1 MGNPGDGQR
10 RDSASALRDSGRPS
24 GGHRARLRQEDP
36 KDTAPRDRGGAATG
50 AGGRIKFDDLQARW
64 LREDP
69 EYRAAHGASQEE
81 YELAAALIAARA
93 HAGLTQEELARRMGT
108 SQGAIARLESGR
120 YLPSSRT
127 LQRFAEATGTRLR
140 ISFVAP
146 ARLAA
151 GSGAGN

>member
-1 MGNPGDGQR
+1 M
-10 RDSASALRDSGRPS
+10 LV
-24 GGHRARLRQEDP
+24 L
-36 KDTAPRDRGGAATG
+36 
-50 AGGRIKFDDLQARW
+50 
-64 LREDP
+64 
-69 EYRAAHGASQEE
+69 
-81 YELAAALIAARA
+81 
-93 HAGLTQEELARRMGT
+93 LTQEELARRMGT

-146 ARLAA
+146 ARPAA